1 MNEASQDELTLA
13 QTLKLHSVLIET
25 CVAAIEQVKP
35 NIILVDSDG
44 AEEPPRNAYA
54 VLYGIAAE
62 MRELASHLEE
72 SP

>member
-1 MNEASQDELTLA
+1 MNESDQDELTLS

-25 CVAAIEQVKP
+25 CVAAIEQGRP

-44 AEEPPRNAYA
+44 TEEAPRNAYA
-54 VLYGIAAE
+54 VLYGIAAQT
-62 MRELASHLEE
+62 RELAGQLES